1 MLRTRFRRSLRTGRL
16 RSTSCFRAYAASTSS
31 IVLSPSY
38 ARSPRTAHRSPIR
51 NARPSR
57 AATGCAAAR
66 SEHRCPGVL
75 RGFGPTVHCLSRPTQ
90 ARAWCATG
98 TSSYLSRP
106 MLLAFDIGN
115 TETTVGLFA
124 GDRLEGHWRLHSTP
138 YRTPDEWAA
147 ALTSQLTQA
156 GHSTQEIRAA
166 IVASVAPP
174 ITQSLCDGITAATTR
189 QPVLVDA
196 RSKLPI
202 VLDVDEPLTVG
213 ADRIVNTLAALELF
227 KKDTIVV
234 DFGTATTFDCITAD
248 EGGVGGAGGARG
260 AKGRFIGGVIMP
272 GLRTASDELVRRTA
286 KLPATELL
294 PPARA
299 IGRRTEDC
307 IRAGVMWGTAEAVD
321 GLVRRIKAEWPSK
334 TRPLTV
340 ATGGLASLVAPLC
353 KEIESVHPDLT
364 LVGLRIAASALGL
377 QW

>member
-1 MLRTRFRRSLRTGRL
+1 
-16 RSTSCFRAYAASTSS
+16 
-31 IVLSPSY
+31 
-38 ARSPRTAHRSPIR
+38 
-51 NARPSR
+51 
-57 AATGCAAAR
+57 
-66 SEHRCPGVL
+66 
-75 RGFGPTVHCLSRPTQ
+75 
-90 ARAWCATG
+90 
-98 TSSYLSRP
+98 

-248 EGGVGGAGGARG
+248 EGGAGGAGGAGGTGG

-307 IRAGVMWGTAEAVD
+307 IRAGVMWGTADAVD

>member
-1 MLRTRFRRSLRTGRL
+1 
-16 RSTSCFRAYAASTSS
+16 
-31 IVLSPSY
+31 
-38 ARSPRTAHRSPIR
+38 
-51 NARPSR
+51 
-57 AATGCAAAR
+57 
-66 SEHRCPGVL
+66 
-75 RGFGPTVHCLSRPTQ
+75 
-90 ARAWCATG
+90 
-98 TSSYLSRP
+98 

-196 RSKLPI
+196 RSDLPI

-248 EGGVGGAGGARG
+248 GESGGGEN
-260 AKGRFIGGVIMP
+260 GRFIGGVIMP

-286 KLPATELL
+286 KLPATELVA
-294 PPARA
+294 PTRA